1 MNPLWSDI
9 ALAHAAR
16 AKVEENS
23 AGGKAKPGEA
33 KRPQPT
39 RRPLR
44 RVLHPKP
51 STSFAL

>member
-1 MNPLWSDI
+1 MSPLWSDI

-23 AGGKAKPGEA
+23 AGGKVKSTKAN
-33 KRPQPT
+33 RPEPA

-44 RVLHPKP
+44 RVLHPKLR
-51 STSFAL
+51 TSFAL